1 MTHIARRYCDR
12 KHMAS
17 PKDLSNELLRMTKNF
32 RAMTHDE
39 TKYPN
44 PDEFKPEN
52 FLREDGSLITDT
64 PLGFGLGRRMW

>member
-39 TKYPN
+39 TKYPS
-44 PDEFKPEN
+44 PDEFKPER

-64 PLGFGLGRRMW
+64 PLGFGRGRRMW

>member
-1 MTHIARRYCDR
+1 MTQIARRYCDR

-17 PKDLSNELLRMTKNF
+17 PKDLSNELLCMTKNS

-39 TKYPN
+39 TKYPS
-44 PDEFKPEN
+44 PDEFKPER

-64 PLGFGLGRRMW
+64 PLVFGRGRRMW